1 MVKGVPNHAA
11 MGEIQGE
18 GQNPFFF
25 AINLLHR
32 MKWGGGMSAPAT
44 CESKQGLY
52 HYEFYLEKIQGS
64 HIKASFL
71 FLLLPVLAHACTHC
85 LKSFWP
91 QPCLHQSRS
100 NLAASGTMYIM
111 VWGIGRCEDVSILVR
126 ANLSLRSVSAWLGMW
141 HCYILREHAQPSHEE
156 HENKRYTAKVTRKN
170 CKESREAGTWS
181 LLEIT
186 GWWLLYFS

>member
-1 MVKGVPNHAA
+1 MLQWKRFKENDRTH
-11 MGEIQGE
+11 
-18 GQNPFFF
+18 FFF
-25 AINLLHR
+25 LQSIYYTE
-32 MKWGGGMSAPAT
+32 WSGVGGMSAPAT

-71 FLLLPVLAHACTHC
+71 FLLPVLAHTCTHC

-111 VWGIGRCEDVSILVR
+111 VWGIGRCGRHEYLVR